1 MKQIFALLLFLLS
14 VCLTALSQQQPL
26 TWGEFVENMYEEVK
40 DDEDNLDD
48 IRQRLI
54 DLEELHRHPFNFN
67 TATSGQLS
75 ALPFLD
81 NNEIDQI
88 LLYLSKHRRID
99 SWGELLL
106 IKGLRFESIRSLP
119 LFCTIGEESTEG
131 KTPSRKPTHSF
142 DTRLDVPLYTRKGF
156 MWDNKLKAAP
166 YVGDKLAHR
175 MHYRLQTQRA
185 EISLYANKST
195 GERYYDNYGG
205 YVALKNIG
213 FLDQILIGDYR
224 IGFGEG
230 LVIGR
235 GSPGKSNT
243 NARTPQGIRAQQGFS
258 ETYRLRGI
266 VFGLNFGA
274 FEAQAFASAR
284 GLDGTMTRDSA
295 GIQTLITNGYH
306 RTQSELDR
314 KNALWELLAGG
325 HVQWNKQV
333 EHHRF
338 FIGASGLWRHT
349 TRPLIPRPER
359 TRATVYRDI
368 YPQGQDW
375 GTVGVNYGWSAYR
388 WSAAGETA
396 TSFGGWGTV
405 ERISYKPS
413 GRFEAGAV
421 FRYYSDRFQS
431 AHATS
436 LSENSRRQ
444 NETGVLL
451 RLAARPWDMILLE
464 SYADFFYFHW
474 PRFGMSSSDSGQDI
488 MGQISVA
495 PGRRHHT
502 ALRYNL
508 KRKSVRDQMNTSHRL
523 KLQYA
528 FTPHERLRWQCSALL
543 RCYAIDDKLQTRHL
557 GWGLVQNLRLR
568 LLRQRLQGVFSAGY
582 FDSPAYLCSIYL
594 YEPALWNSTDYTAY
608 YGQGIRSALT
618 LRWSDSLSKS
628 NRKKIW
634 MLELKYGVTY
644 YFDRDIIS
652 SALQQIFSPL
662 KQDVSFQLRFD
673 I

>member
-1 MKQIFALLLFLLS
+1 
-14 VCLTALSQQQPL
+14 
-26 TWGEFVENMYEEVK
+26 
-40 DDEDNLDD
+40 
-48 IRQRLI
+48 
-54 DLEELHRHPFNFN
+54 
-67 TATSGQLS
+67 
-75 ALPFLD
+75 
-81 NNEIDQI
+81 
-88 LLYLSKHRRID
+88 
-99 SWGELLL
+99 
-106 IKGLRFESIRSLP
+106 
-119 LFCTIGEESTEG
+119 
-131 KTPSRKPTHSF
+131 
-142 DTRLDVPLYTRKGF
+142 
-156 MWDNKLKAAP
+156 MWDDKLKATP

-175 MHYRLQTQRA
+175 MHYKLQTQRA
-185 EISLYANKST
+185 EISLYASKST
-195 GERYYDNYGG
+195 GERFYDNYGG

-243 NARTPQGIRAQQGFS
+243 N
-258 ETYRLRGI
+258 
-266 VFGLNFGA
+266 V
-274 FEAQAFASAR
+274 
-284 GLDGTMTRDSA
+284 
-295 GIQTLITNGYH
+295 
-306 RTQSELDR
+306 DR
-314 KNALWELLAGG
+314 KNSLWELLAGG
-325 HVQWNKQV
+325 HIQWNKQV

-413 GRFEAGAV
+413 ERFEAGAV

-508 KRKSVRDQMNTSHRL
+508 KRKSVRDRMNTSHRL

-594 YEPALWNSTDYTAY
+594 YEPTLWK
-608 YGQGIRSALT
+608 
-618 LRWSDSLSKS
+618 SDSLSKS

>member
-1 MKQIFALLLFLLS
+1 MKRFYALLLCLLS

-48 IRQRLI
+48 IQQRLI
-54 DLEELHRHPFNFN
+54 DLEELHHHPFNFN
-67 TATSGQLS
+67 TATAQQLA

-81 NNEIDQI
+81 NYEIDNI

-99 SWGELLL
+99 SWGELML

-119 LFCTIGEESTEG
+119 LFCTIGEESSG
-131 KTPSRKPTHSF
+131 GSTPLRKPTHSI
-142 DTRLDVPLYTRKGF
+142 DTRIDVPLYTRKGF

-258 ETYRLRGI
+258 ETYRLRG
-266 VFGLNFGA
+266 VAFGMNFGA
-274 FEAQAFASAR
+274 FEAQAFCSAH
-284 GLDGTMTRDSA
+284 GLDGTMTRDSS
-295 GIQTLITNGYH
+295 GIQTLLINGYH
-306 RTQSELDR
+306 RTQSELNR
-314 KNALWELLAGG
+314 KNALWEILTGG
-325 HVQWNKQV
+325 HLQWNKRV
-333 EHHRF
+333 EQHRF
-338 FIGASGLWRHT
+338 SVGVSGLWRHT

-359 TRATVYRDI
+359 TRATIYRDI

-388 WSAAGETA
+388 WNVAGETA

-405 ERISYKPS
+405 ERISYKAS

-431 AHATS
+431 AYATS
-436 LSENSRRQ
+436 LSESARRQ

-474 PRFGMSSSDSGQDI
+474 PRFGMSTSDSGQDI

-495 PGRRHHT
+495 PGNRHNM

-528 FTPHERLRWQCSALL
+528 FTPNERLRWQCSALL
-543 RCYAIDDKLQTRHL
+543 RYYAIDNKQQTRHL
-557 GWGLVQNLRLR
+557 GWGIVQNLRLR
-568 LLRQRLQGVFSAGY
+568 LLQQRLQGILSAGW

-594 YEPALWNSTDYTAY
+594 YEPALWNSTEYNAY
-608 YGQGIRSALT
+608 YGQGLRSALT
-618 LRWSDSLSKS
+618 LRWSDRLSKS
-628 NRKKIW
+628 NQKKIW
-634 MLELKYGVTY
+634 MLEFKYGVTY
-644 YFDRDIIS
+644 YFDRDLIS
-652 SALQQIFSPL
+652 SALQQIASPL
-662 KQDVSFQLRFD
+662 KQDISCQLRFD
-673 I
+673 L